1 MDKDKFVSAI
11 DTLKLYRRAE
21 LVDEKGKRLIKQLYV
36 DPLPNDHILKTVLRP
51 NSTFLIG
58 RKGTGKSTI
67 FQRAQ
72 EDIDNNRQ
80 ATWAYIDI
88 KSLYESST
96 SDIVGSIPE
105 HSALSIESVRKI
117 YVFRSFIVALIKEIK
132 SQLKARVDSSIWN
145 QVKEAFTGSVVDLF
159 EKLDDLLGDVK
170 SDEFLNVTGDYKNDL
185 STGESVRD
193 SSKLG
198 LEGSAGANPSI
209 KIIAEIIAEIEKKK
223 TENFAQVFVRV
234 FRVKDIILRLKEI
247 LSSLKVNHLYI
258 FIDDF
263 SELPKNEMEEVV
275 DSILSPFNNWSE
287 EFIKLK
293 VAVYPGRL
301 YLGDIDRSKV
311 DEVYLDVFRAYGRTD
326 VNDMEEKAIDFTK
339 RLVMRRL
346 DHFCGANKGQ
356 FFNLESEEIWQSL
369 FYSSLGNPRILGYI
383 LFYCYELSIIY
394 NEEIKQKTIQEASRR
409 YFEEKIAY
417 YFTLNKFLHETFQER
432 SSIFSLKE
440 LFEAL
445 VRRARELRTYKES
458 KVLSEL
464 SGRPPTS
471 HFHIASSYDDI
482 LSTLELNFFVSK
494 YYEMKDRDGR
504 EVSVY
509 SLNYGLCQQQAI
521 NFGKPK
527 GKREH
532 RLYFVERIFDYT
544 PIILSYIKVNQEII
558 CNKCGTKHDH
568 DKLPAIQAF
577 DMLCIA
583 CKEGTCKVINLSKKY
598 ENLINE
604 ISDESLL
611 PQTELGILKTLHDER
626 REMFA
631 KEIASELDCS
641 YQLVGRRGKNLA
653 DRNLVGRDENDQGR
667 RVFKI
672 GQNAEEIYFSEAKDT
687 EFDFGDEI

>member
-11 DTLKLYRRAE
+11 DTLKLYQRAE
-21 LVDEKGKRLIKQLYV
+21 LLDEKGRRLIKKLYV

-51 NSTFLIG
+51 HSTFLIG

-72 EDIDNNRQ
+72 EEIDNNKN

-96 SDIVGSIPE
+96 TDIVGAFPE
-105 HSALSIESVRKI
+105 HSSLSIEAVRKI
-117 YVFRSFIVALIKEIK
+117 YVFRSFIVALIREIK
-132 SQLKARVDSSIWN
+132 SQLKARLDSSMWN
-145 QVKEAFTGSVVDLF
+145 QVKEAFSDSLIDLF
-159 EKLDDLLGDVK
+159 EKLDDLLDDVK
-170 SDEFLNVTGDYKNDL
+170 SDEFLNITGNYKSDL
-185 STGESVRD
+185 STNEYKKETSRIGID
-193 SSKLG
+193 GDLG
-198 LEGSAGANPSI
+198 TNSSI
-209 KIIAEIIAEIEKKK
+209 KLIAELVAEIEKKK
-223 TENFAQVFVRV
+223 SENFAQVFVRV
-234 FRVKDIILRLKEI
+234 FRIKDVILRLKEI
-247 LSSLKVNHLYI
+247 LSTLKVNHLYI

-301 YLGDIDRSKV
+301 YFGDIDRSKI
-311 DEVYLDVFRAYGRTD
+311 DEVYLDTFRAYGRID
-326 VNDMEEKAIDFTK
+326 VNDMEMKAIDFTK
-339 RLVMRRL
+339 RLVIRRL
-346 DHFCGANKGQ
+346 EHFCGDNKND
-356 FFNLESEEIWQSL
+356 FFDLESDDIWRSL
-369 FYSSLGNPRILGYI
+369 FYSSLGNPRILGYV

-394 NEEIKQKTIQEASRR
+394 DEEIKQKTIQEASRR
-409 YFEEKIAY
+409 YFEEKIGY

-440 LFEAL
+440 LFEEI
-445 VRRARELRTYKES
+445 VKRARELRGYKES

-464 SGRPPTS
+464 PGRPPTS
-471 HFHIASSYDDI
+471 HFHISTKYDDI
-482 LSTLELNFFVSK
+482 LSSLELNFFISK

-527 GKREH
+527 EKREH
-532 RLYFVERIFDYT
+532 RLYFVERVFDYT

-558 CNKCGTKHDH
+558 CDKCGTKHDH

-583 CKEGTCKVINLSKKY
+583 CKEGKCKVVNLSKKY
-598 ENLINE
+598 EELINK
-604 ISDESLL
+604 ISKESLL
-611 PQTELGILKTLHDER
+611 PRTELGILKTLHDER
-626 REMFA
+626 RVMFA

-641 YQLVGRRGKNLA
+641 YQLIGRRGKNLA
-653 DRNLVGRDENDQGR
+653 DKNLVGRDENNQGR
-667 RVFKI
+667 RVFEI
-672 GQNAEEIYFSEAKDT
+672 GQNAEEIYFSEGSDAD
-687 EFDFGDEI
+687 FDFEE